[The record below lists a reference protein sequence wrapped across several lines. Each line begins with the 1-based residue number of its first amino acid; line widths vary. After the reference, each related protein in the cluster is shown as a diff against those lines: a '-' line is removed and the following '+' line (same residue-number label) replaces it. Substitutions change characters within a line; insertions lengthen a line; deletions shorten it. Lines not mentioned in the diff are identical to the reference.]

1 MILWGHSLPH
11 LKSIY
16 YACNDRMNHK
26 LSGNLNISINT
37 NNGSC
42 QKGNDFPQVAII
54 SAVACGSFLIAMA
67 VGTILIYPYK

>member
-1 MILWGHSLPH
+1 
-11 LKSIY
+11 Y

-67 VGTILIYPYK
+67 